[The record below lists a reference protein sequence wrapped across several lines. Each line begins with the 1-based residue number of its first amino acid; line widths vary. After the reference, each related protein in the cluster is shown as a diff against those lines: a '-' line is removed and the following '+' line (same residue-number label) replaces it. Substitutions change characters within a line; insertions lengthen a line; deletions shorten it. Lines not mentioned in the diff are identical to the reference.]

1 MARFCST
8 CGRAVEVA
16 VVGHRPSSIEEVKTV
31 FGLGK
36 VKISVNDLSERLA
49 SVALHP
55 LENPSE
61 DDLMLRNQAVQVG
74 VDPKQF
80 TFEVIAINNFTI
92 TQAINRERLEGRMTP
107 EIAEA
112 LIVQVLKVTHRRL
125 HENTSYDLLL
135 LGLGPEEAFELM
147 MQRGDR
153 YSQPAWGK
161 GSMTDIRLFFAEFCG
176 FPNSDVLKRI
186 GWILFQFRGDEI
198 GEFLR
203 RKVKVI

>member
-1 MARFCST
+1 L
-8 CGRAVEVA
+8 
-16 VVGHRPSSIEEVKTV
+16 

-36 VKISVNDLSERLA
+36 VKISLNNLSENMA
-49 SVALHP
+49 MIALHP

-61 DDLMLRNQAVQVG
+61 DDLMLRKQAVQVG

-80 TFEVIAINNFTI
+80 TFEVIAINTFTI

-112 LIVQVLKVTHRRL
+112 LIVQVLRVIHRHL
-125 HENTSYDLLL
+125 HETTSYDLLQ

-147 MQRGDR
+147 MERTER
-153 YSQPAWGK
+153 YAQPAWGK
-161 GSMTDIRLFFAEFCG
+161 GPITEIRRFFAEFCG
-176 FPNSDVLKRI
+176 FPNSDVLERI
-186 GWILFQFRGDEI
+186 GWILFQFRGDEM

-203 RKVKVI
+203 RKVKII